1 MRRRDKKNL
10 IQLVLLGTGLI
21 VLLVVNTYLKLLM

>member
-1 MRRRDKKNL
+1 MKRRDKKNL
-10 IQLVLLGTGLI
+10 IQLILLGTGLI

>member
-10 IQLVLLGTGLI
+10 IQLVLLGAGLI